1 MAEAPLPD
9 VITKADLLET
19 LQDSVLLLAEIIRE
33 DPGYAFSDGLYMFY
47 DTNGT
52 NHQNTYHAFYGD
64 PTGADIVG
72 TPPFGE
78 GFPLT
83 GASDFTYL
91 AEATVYIGKN
101 RTSPATAYGFRG
113 VADQQDKVLADIDAY
128 LNFDEGSTFG
138 IPLETDVLGFSV
150 DAIQDAVLSLVESIA
165 GDGSYTSGWD
175 DLTDF
180 ESVSPFDLP
189 YYISTYSELYGDGT
203 YNAGVTFTPG
213 YPITKDTDFVYLY
226 GATDF
231 LDING
236 MNFTPV
242 MVGMMPVPG
251 STIANNRR
259 QDVLAAI
266 EDYTGLSA
274 SQLLA
279 GVDWQAFAEAEAA
292 SAPGGTAASVA
303 SANLVTCDE
312 PEVIEEE
319 PPCPPPCVGDPNAIT
334 PNWTK
339 LTENEPFL
347 NAKTCEYS
355 ITLNTK
361 YEATSIENLYNDP
374 DYLTEGVIKLLE
386 FYGKKTEPYNQTLE
400 DGSEGAEV
408 DPVQL
413 CVDAG
418 TIKETCVS
426 TRSFVKMKALI
437 VVPWTA
443 FNSIEELG
451 PPEEMPDK
459 EDYPAYVKIRG
470 ADFLLMTKQV
480 ARSMEILAVRQ
491 AIWFF
496 NEGGRISEPTL
507 NLKDEAERI
516 RVFRK
521 DFRVLLREN
530 DFKFKKSFGGRKRI
544 DEIEIG
550 FDSDMRVDYITATE
564 IGCDK
569 PEKMTKTMGAF
580 KNSDPQTIQRT
591 MYFVSKLPEIWNDV
605 TATEPL
611 EFGDFLTKY
620 VAFPPVEILVDVY
633 GEDALFCRQDLS
645 VEDDPTFMGNLGDEF
660 AELGKDIMDEIVSL
674 QDAFADKF
682 ANDLCATLEGKR
694 KNDVKLNNLGEL
706 AERARDTAL
715 KEFFAGD
722 RNLEQLPELLKEI
735 ATDPDELWTKILDK
749 LGECGLLALMESAF
763 ACLFASLSFD
773 DAMKEMVKAAF
784 NAMDEANF
792 QRIFIGLPPDV
803 QREVFDNLEKDV
815 SNIPPPWDAGYR
827 AGSYSGQGRTPSPDK
842 ENLPETAQE
851 WQSSNEIVGSGV
863 PTFEGSTTGVA
874 IDEHAINRA
883 YGNPGS
889 IGTAA
894 DSIMDSV
901 SIAYK
906 QALINMIDNNVI
918 DLDMLMAQLNELPGA
933 PIVARILQ
941 QMDCPPLP
949 LFTPPIGDFFKTLEL
964 DFCRGH
970 FAISLP
976 VLTADL
982 FIMDIFKI
990 IINIAK
996 ELIEYIV
1003 VKLIILILKKLL
1015 EIIFDA
1021 LCALLGVL
1029 GGALLNLITGGNDF
1043 RNALGDA
1050 LCPDATD
1057 EQIDDAL
1064 RTMME
1069 ATGVGSCTSP
1079 GQVPTPEDAAAFS
1092 EVLAA
1097 VLTNGEVIDLLNGE
1111 ATSQVKQMI
1120 SDVTADQIPSLA
1132 CMQPS
1137 DVENLFKAL
1146 GTIVNPDLLDQAQ
1159 KIDSLDTP
1167 VCNSICASPSQLAMF
1182 NDIRC
1187 SMMQSKG
1194 LTPEECEEQ
1203 IEAMTDRAKKDLADL
1218 ANVLQGGPFQEFP
1231 PILGSDPICP
1241 DSGDPFAP
1249 GGSILPEIPEAMN
1262 EIAKQAAKN
1271 TFEGIDK
1278 AHIRDLVGRRG
1289 FFDMVLSDSN
1299 GLGIKVHER
1308 KVRRKGAQLA
1318 SELGMGDSYTDN
1330 WADDQGWDTAI
1341 PKNEWGEI
1349 SGREDAVGTG
1359 ENTDTELVAYKSGF
1373 AEGGYPMTVAILLQ
1387 KYFTQYNQEI
1397 PDVASNLK
1405 IAEDFEPRPMRP
1417 VPADGICKGSP
1428 WHSGSYT
1435 LVTGFDFTNL
1445 MPITERVDYKGFDLE
1460 YQDYSEKPMDQY
1472 HFKLT
1477 AATALKEGD
1486 AWNDVD
1492 KTETI
1497 LYEKTG
1503 MPAFNLDG
1511 SVDGEAEGELS
1522 DWTQVQRFR
1531 ITHDTP
1537 DDVEALL
1544 ETLNLDL
1551 DSNPLDEEAF
1561 SSYITSVIE
1570 SYPGYDA
1577 DAVAKVK
1584 TNLRNALPF
1593 LQDVYMRKFALLL
1606 ASNGEGYATGEGQPP
1621 PDPFQFGYDESQT
1634 RIQVY
1639 MAGSGSVDAV
1649 FAKANGRKPPG
1660 ERDDSFD
1667 TQIYNHFSGNE
1678 SSPPFYYRDPDRW
1691 GWLGMMDK
1699 FVPEVDACDPIDGT
1713 APREPICKFEDLKD
1727 VYMELMN
1734 KYQDDK
1740 RLFAKPGSDC
1750 AQDIPFNIALTRG
1763 GQAGIDTSIMA
1774 IARIYAIEVL
1784 LRGGPVCAVFGSKCF
1799 GEIISNYVV
1808 KSIDE
1813 DVQQMGVFGPS
1824 KKYYYRFMEQI
1835 VQMYGRQVDLG
1846 MIEPTPSEQEAM
1858 DYLNELQL
1866 TFVPPKG
1873 LFNKSKYNKE
1883 RDEMVQI
1890 ALDHEKATYEPG
1902 ILTLLSRIVL
1912 IELESMSKQ
1921 FEENLHP
1928 EGMPVP
1934 NLQSLFLGS
1943 ASFIQGSLEAG
1954 VLDVW
1959 NGVDLVDAPEK
1970 TEPLAKGYDET
1981 NEGEIVPFRLER
1993 YLRVTPLSNS
2003 LPRSPM
2009 SPVKPK
2015 DVENLDSF
2023 IDWANTQ
2030 PDTDMLL
2037 SELFENVSLGYRL
2050 VFTTALDADDEEW
2063 GSAPATKL
2071 PVNLPLAVTGMPII
2085 EEKSF
2090 VVPCDGGTLYM
2101 VPLASHEM
2109 DVDPNS
2115 DQTLQQFLDDIE
2127 EFDGA
2132 NRSCILDELANTD
2145 AYKLLFGIC
2154 VPLEKMVSWLAVYSI
2169 NNFLPSIGWV
2179 EDGWTVNGGKWYA
2192 FAKGFRTWDQKT
2204 FEKSKKEAKR
2214 VFMQFYN
2221 SNDPTYESDE
2231 QKADKK
2237 KLTKGERPK
2246 SQRNNFL
2253 RWFILRRKFPKPTDK
2268 NEVLCP

>member
-1 MAEAPLPD
+1 MA
-9 VITKADLLET
+9 LE
-19 LQDSVLLLAEIIRE
+19 
-33 DPGYAFSDGLYMFY
+33 
-47 DTNGT
+47 
-52 NHQNTYHAFYGD
+52 
-64 PTGADIVG
+64 
-72 TPPFGE
+72 GE
-78 GFPLT
+78 GQAGEIQRHKEAQLEAVQDAISDFIKIIKENELYDGSSNLGDFTDCRGTLHDTWFTLYYDDGTYEGIPGDGYPIDEDT
-83 GASDFTYL
+83 DFTYL
-91 AEATVYIGKN
+91 YGAANYLQARELVEGPAVQDCRDARQAVLDTVEDYTGQTHLELLCIHSSTATPG
-101 RTSPATAYGFRG
+101 
-113 VADQQDKVLADIDAY
+113 DAK
-128 LNFDEGSTFG
+128 FKT
-138 IPLETDVLGFSV
+138 
-150 DAIQDAVLSLVESIA
+150 IQDAVLAFIKVNLA
-165 GDGSYTSGWD
+165 GNTFYKDRNPWD

-180 ESVSPFDLP
+180 EHPNPLTLP
-189 YYISTYSELYGDGT
+189 WFASTYSLFYGD
-203 YNAGVTFTPG
+203 YSDEFG
-213 YPITKDTDFVYLY
+213 YPIEESTDLTYLY
-226 GATDF
+226 GATVYVAEQDPF
-231 LDING
+231 DYFEAWETQPSKG
-236 MNFTPV
+236 FTLA
-242 MVGMMPVPG
+242 
-251 STIANNRR
+251 SDEQKA
-259 QDVLAAI
+259 VLSAI

-274 SQLLA
+274 GQLLA
-279 GVDWQAFAEAEAA
+279 GVDWQVFAEAEAA

-386 FYGKKTEPYNQTLE
+386 FYGKKTEPYSQTLE

-437 VVPWTA
+437 VVPWTT

-521 DFRVLLREN
+521 DFRALLREN
-530 DFKFKKSFGGRKRI
+530 DFKFKRSFGGKKRI

-694 KNDVKLNNLGEL
+694 KNDVKLDNLGEL

-749 LGECGLLALMESAF
+749 LGVCGLLALMESAF
-763 ACLFASLSFD
+763 ACLFAGLSFD

-827 AGSYSGQGRTPSPDK
+827 AGSYSGQGRTMSVDK

-851 WQSSNEIVGSGV
+851 WQSSDEVVGPGV

-901 SIAYK
+901 STAYK

-941 QMDCPPLP
+941 QMDCPPFP

-976 VLTADL
+976 VLNED
-982 FIMDIFKI
+982 FFSMDIFRI

-1003 VKLIILILKKLL
+1003 IKLIILILKKLL

-1021 LCALLGVL
+1021 LCALLGVI

-1057 EQIDDAL
+1057 DQIDEAL

-1069 ATGVGSCTSP
+1069 ATGVGSCTTP

-1137 DVENLFKAL
+1137 DIENLFKAL

-1271 TFEGIDK
+1271 TFESIDK

-1308 KVRRKGAQLA
+1308 KVRRRGSQLA
-1318 SELGMGDSYTDN
+1318 SELGMGGSYTDN
-1330 WADDQGWDTAI
+1330 WADDQAWDTAI
-1341 PKNEWGEI
+1341 PKGEWGEI

-1359 ENTDTELVAYKSGF
+1359 ENTDIELVAYKSGF

-1387 KYFTQYNQEI
+1387 KYFTQYNETVI
-1397 PDVASNLK
+1397 GFEDSLK
-1405 IAEDFEPRPMRP
+1405 IAEGFEPRPMRP
-1417 VPADGICKGSP
+1417 VPPVAPCKGSK
-1428 WHSGSYT
+1428 WESDGSYT

-1445 MPITERVDYKGFDLE
+1445 MPITETVEYKGFDLE

-1477 AATALKEGD
+1477 AATALKEGGV
-1486 AWNDVD
+1486 WNDVD

-1497 LYEKTG
+1497 LWEKTG

-1522 DWTQVQRFR
+1522 ADWTQVQRFR

-1551 DSNPLDEEAF
+1551 VNNPLDEEAF

-1577 DAVAKVK
+1577 AAVAEVK

-1606 ASNGEGYATGEGQPP
+1606 ASNGEGYAAGDDQPP

-1634 RIQVY
+1634 QIQAY
-1639 MAGSGSVDAV
+1639 MAGPNVDKE
-1649 FAKANGRKPPG
+1649 FAKANGRKLPP
-1660 ERDDSFD
+1660 EPDESFD
-1667 TQIYNHFSGNE
+1667 QQIYNRFNGNADN
-1678 SSPPFYYRDPDRW
+1678 PPFYLRDPDRW

-1763 GQAGIDTSIMA
+1763 AQAGIDTSIMA

-1959 NGVDLVDAPEK
+1959 NGVDPVADPEK
-1970 TEPLAKGYDET
+1970 TEPLAKGYAET
-1981 NEGEIVPFRLER
+1981 DEGEIVPFRLER
-1993 YLRVTPLSNS
+1993 YLRVTPLSNT
-2003 LPRSPM
+2003 LTPSPM
-2009 SPVKPK
+2009 FPARPK

-2023 IDWANTQ
+2023 IDWANNQ
-2030 PDTDMLL
+2030 PDKADMLL

-2050 VFTTALDADDEEW
+2050 VFTTALDTDDEEW
-2063 GSAPATKL
+2063 GSYPATRL
-2071 PVNLPLAVTGMPII
+2071 PGNLALAVTGMPII

-2127 EFDGA
+2127 GFDET

-2179 EDGWTVNGGKWYA
+2179 EDGWTVNGGKWYS

-2204 FEKSKKEAKR
+2204 FEKSKKAAKR

-2253 RWFILRRKFPKPTDK
+2253 RWFAWRRKYPKPTDK